1 MTFYLFFLNI
11 LHDGIL
17 SPIHFY
23 CVGYMKLIGMLLC
36 LDNPFGDG
44 FIKLE
49 IDQQK
54 FNTNKTAPSVHH
66 IPLGKRVYRRNTFE
80 PAGLII

>member
-1 MTFYLFFLNI
+1 LYHQFIY
-11 LHDGIL
+11 
-17 SPIHFY
+17 S
-23 CVGYMKLIGMLLC
+23 VGYEVDGMMLF

-49 IDQQK
+49 IDQHK

-66 IPLGKRVYRRNTFE
+66 IPLGKS
-80 PAGLII
+80 